1 MDEFD
6 EENWEYKSVY
16 NWLSISYY
24 DNGQMEYMSNFKD
37 WELDWTETLYYEN
50 GQIKSICEYSEWV
63 RTWEC
68 SVYGE
73 NWEKIS

>member
-1 MDEFD
+1 M
-6 EENWEYKSVY
+6 K
-16 NWLSISYY
+16 
-24 DNGQMEYMSNFKD
+24 YMSNFKD

-50 GQIKSICEYSEWV
+50 GQVKSICEYSEWV